1 MRGTALSGGSDK
13 GVLFISVKD
22 AVMHFRQDDQ
32 KQNLSFVFAGWKNP
46 FTTELCF
53 QKENRFCFLEYIAR
67 PCAVFHKLEIYQW
80 QKIPAGNLQYV

>member
-1 MRGTALSGGSDK
+1 MRNFQVGKKRKVNRHNILATVLLSTTLSAHTALCGGSDK

-32 KQNLSFVFAGWKNP
+32 KQNLSFVCAGWKNP

-53 QKENRFCFLEYIAR
+53 
-67 PCAVFHKLEIYQW
+67 
-80 QKIPAGNLQYV
+80 

>member
-1 MRGTALSGGSDK
+1 MIQKKSTAYVFSNRIPLFWNIVRGTALCGGSDK

-53 QKENRFCFLEYIAR
+53 
-67 PCAVFHKLEIYQW
+67 
-80 QKIPAGNLQYV
+80 